1 MADSSPSPRSPA
13 REAIGDPSL
22 GYLVRYAHRAFVKA
36 LAQELE
42 PHGITTGE
50 WSALR
55 VLWMQE
61 GLTQVELAARMQV
74 ERASLTG
81 VLHGLEEKGLIA
93 RARNRDDRRK
103 INLRLTIPGR
113 KLEARLLTC
122 AHAVNER
129 ATQGLPST
137 QVGEARVLLTAV
149 IANLERAGTT

>member
-1 MADSSPSPRSPA
+1 
-13 REAIGDPSL
+13 
-22 GYLVRYAHRAFVKA
+22 

-81 VLHGLEEKGLIA
+81 VLNSLEEKGLIA
-93 RARNRDDRRK
+93 RARNQDDRRK
-103 INLRLTIPGR
+103 INLRLTPAGR
-113 KLEARLLTC
+113 ALEAEVLACGQRI
-122 AHAVNER
+122 NEK
-129 ATQGLPST
+129 ATAGLPPA
-137 QVGEARVLLTAV
+137 QVGAVRALLNAF
-149 IANLERAGTT
+149 IANLEAV

>member
-1 MADSSPSPRSPA
+1 MAESSPSPRLPA
-13 REAIGDPSL
+13 RETIADPSL

-36 LAQELE
+36 VAQELE

-81 VLHGLEEKGLIA
+81 VLNGLEEKGLIA

-103 INLRLTIPGR
+103 INLRLTPAGR
-113 KLEARLLTC
+113 GLEKKLIACARTI
-122 AHAVNER
+122 NEK
-129 ATQGLPST
+129 ATAGLPAG
-137 QVGEARVLLTAV
+137 QVGEVRALLNAF
-149 IANLERAGTT
+149 IANLEAA

>member
-1 MADSSPSPRSPA
+1 MAESSPSPRLPA
-13 REAIGDPSL
+13 RETIADPSL

-81 VLHGLEEKGLIA
+81 VLNGLEEKGLIA

-103 INLRLTIPGR
+103 INLRLTPAGR
-113 KLEARLLTC
+113 GLEKKLIAC
-122 AHAVNER
+122 AHTINER
-129 ATQGLPST
+129 ATRGLPAG
-137 QVGEARVLLTAV
+137 QVGAVRALLNAF
-149 IANLERAGTT
+149 IANLEAA